1 MNEQTRRV
9 LRVLMLVFLVFFA
22 IHGIGIVSKY
32 VGYASFAGTAG
43 NIYQLVIEHRIPVN
57 TWAGQYG
64 VAIRVDGYDFPQ
76 SHTFSGGDVYSN
88 NLLFNCLQ
96 PDSTHEIYASI
107 YPTNE
112 LLLTTIYP
120 GDINAINELYQMNVS
135 GFDSADKTF
144 TQNVTLQF
152 GSQSVTAPGTYTY
165 KLDENGIPRTF
176 AVAAL
181 RDANSR
187 LFFGALVTN
196 FTPGFNGDI
205 INYQILLP
213 MFQNQST
220 TKYYFFTDPNDH
232 CPAGQ
237 GLMPLNGLVIGNVT
251 TQAGIPIPEVVV
263 EVAGSTA
270 LSNSI
275 GFYNLS
281 AAEGAH
287 KIYAFKNGYVPYISN
302 VTVSANNT
310 TVHNIVMI
318 EFLPPNPNTDVGPG
332 IGPGVGPG
340 IGPGIGPGV
349 GPGVGPGQDEGPGE
363 VPPVPF
369 VEQPKQIEGTDY
381 IISLADLKRKVR
393 VDSFLQESLYI
404 YSFKKSTITT
414 TFAIAGDQ
422 NITNILVLDSDKLV
436 IEPNS
441 NSHLIF
447 TIYGKPP
454 VGVYY
459 GNLTIGGDLNA
470 TIPIEIEVLPKDRM
484 PVEALLME
492 VDTNQKNVL
501 PGDQFKFK
509 TDLRNL
515 LIDQPYPV
523 QLLFTIQPIDG
534 NQTVWSYQ
542 TNVYLKTAF
551 SLIRTVDLPKDLK
564 SGDYVLR
571 ANAKYMGLT
580 SSSSTIFHVDVPFF
594 QRVLFGLK
602 YWVWLLILIGLAGI
616 AVAAFLIRRNVEG
629 KKKYHLKVELGE
641 MPKPGPRN
649 IYVGKLAETDIKT
662 YMNLENFKVHTIVA
676 GSTGGGKSVSAQV
689 IVEEALEHD
698 VAVIV
703 FDPTAQW
710 TGMLRPCKDKTMLAL
725 YPFFGMKKTDARA
738 FNGNIRMILNA
749 KEQVELKKY
758 IKPGEIQVFAC
769 HKLDPKDMDLVVANA
784 IREVFH
790 ENFQESKPI
799 KLFLVFDEVHRLLPK
814 FGGSGDGFLQ
824 IERGCRE
831 FRKWGVGILLISQT
845 LSDFMGTIKA
855 NINTE
860 IQMRTRDEGDLER
873 IRQRYGDDVLKSL
886 VKATVGTGLVE
897 NPAYNRG
904 KPYFVA
910 FKPLRHSVERMPDD
924 EIEDYNK
931 YNDIVDD
938 LSYSLDQLE
947 AEGVDVFDL
956 KLELKLALD
965 KVKSGNFNMVKIY
978 LEGLTPRIDK
988 QWEKIGKKPKKFERK
1003 LIDDA
1008 AIKAELEKAKQEH
1021 DQAAAAEKAAAQSGA
1036 SNEKKEWGWKDNV
1049 PPDKLLNL
1057 VNGMLVISL
1066 ASLYDEIAAMKDK
1079 DYDAHF
1085 NDPKS
1090 NFADWVLKVT
1100 GDENFAENMR
1110 GCKDKASALKILDLK
1125 REGKKL
1131 PEVKKAAPA
1140 ANTAAAA
1147 APVATPAPA
1156 AAAAGPTAAAG
1167 PAAVP
1172 AAASALASAAAS
1184 GATAA
1189 TATAVPGV
1197 QPSAPAASAAAA
1209 VPAAVAPAAT
1219 PAQAASPQP
1228 VSPQPAPALPTLEGI
1243 AKAGA
1248 PAMPL
1253 SPESKA
1259 ALENIQENLRLSAI
1273 RRRHDRLE
1281 RLVAPS
1287 QAEYFKLENGVEI
1300 RSVKEL
1306 IEYLPK
1312 MDDEMFK
1319 KHVGENYNHFA
1330 DWVRGVFHDDDWAD
1344 VLMQAK
1350 TKDAMLQAL
1359 TATV

>member
-1 MNEQTRRV
+1 
-9 LRVLMLVFLVFFA
+9 
-22 IHGIGIVSKY
+22 
-32 VGYASFAGTAG
+32 
-43 NIYQLVIEHRIPVN
+43 
-57 TWAGQYG
+57 
-64 VAIRVDGYDFPQ
+64 
-76 SHTFSGGDVYSN
+76 
-88 NLLFNCLQ
+88 
-96 PDSTHEIYASI
+96 
-107 YPTNE
+107 
-112 LLLTTIYP
+112 
-120 GDINAINELYQMNVS
+120 
-135 GFDSADKTF
+135 
-144 TQNVTLQF
+144 
-152 GSQSVTAPGTYTY
+152 
-165 KLDENGIPRTF
+165 
-176 AVAAL
+176 
-181 RDANSR
+181 
-187 LFFGALVTN
+187 
-196 FTPGFNGDI
+196 
-205 INYQILLP
+205 
-213 MFQNQST
+213 
-220 TKYYFFTDPNDH
+220 
-232 CPAGQ
+232 
-237 GLMPLNGLVIGNVT
+237 
-251 TQAGIPIPEVVV
+251 VV

-414 TFAIAGDQ
+414 TFAIEGDQ

-790 ENFQESKPI
+790 ENFQESKRPVI
-799 KLFLVFDEVHRLLPK
+799 LDPALIDE
-814 FGGSGDGFLQ
+814 
-824 IERGCRE
+824 
-831 FRKWGVGILLISQT
+831 
-845 LSDFMGTIKA
+845 TIRVPDA
-855 NINTE
+855 
-860 IQMRTRDEGDLER
+860 
-873 IRQRYGDDVLKSL
+873 
-886 VKATVGTGLVE
+886 
-897 NPAYNRG
+897 PAYETAIRLAREESLLVG
-904 KPYFVA
+904 PSTGA
-910 FKPLRHSVERMPDD
+910 
-924 EIEDYNK
+924 
-931 YNDIVDD
+931 IV
-938 LSYSLDQLE
+938 
-947 AEGVDVFDL
+947 
-956 KLELKLALD
+956 
-965 KVKSGNFNMVKIY
+965 
-978 LEGLTPRIDK
+978 
-988 QWEKIGKKPKKFERK
+988 W
-1003 LIDDA
+1003 
-1008 AIKAELEKAKQEH
+1008 
-1021 DQAAAAEKAAAQSGA
+1021 
-1036 SNEKKEWGWKDNV
+1036 
-1049 PPDKLLNL
+1049 
-1057 VNGMLVISL
+1057 
-1066 ASLYDEIAAMKDK
+1066 
-1079 DYDAHF
+1079 
-1085 NDPKS
+1085 
-1090 NFADWVLKVT
+1090 
-1100 GDENFAENMR
+1100 
-1110 GCKDKASALKILDLK
+1110 
-1125 REGKKL
+1125 
-1131 PEVKKAAPA
+1131 
-1140 ANTAAAA
+1140 
-1147 APVATPAPA
+1147 
-1156 AAAAGPTAAAG
+1156 
-1167 PAAVP
+1167 
-1172 AAASALASAAAS
+1172 
-1184 GATAA
+1184 
-1189 TATAVPGV
+1189 
-1197 QPSAPAASAAAA
+1197 
-1209 VPAAVAPAAT
+1209 
-1219 PAQAASPQP
+1219 
-1228 VSPQPAPALPTLEGI
+1228 
-1243 AKAGA
+1243 
-1248 PAMPL
+1248 
-1253 SPESKA
+1253 A
-1259 ALENIQENLRLSAI
+1259 ALRESRPAGS
-1273 RRRHDRLE
+1273 
-1281 RLVAPS
+1281 VA
-1287 QAEYFKLENGVEI
+1287 V
-1300 RSVKEL
+1300 
-1306 IEYLPK
+1306 
-1312 MDDEMFK
+1312 
-1319 KHVGENYNHFA
+1319 FA
-1330 DWVRGVFHDDDWAD
+1330 RPAFPH
-1344 VLMQAK
+1344 
-1350 TKDAMLQAL
+1350 T
-1359 TATV
+1359 